1 MKINSVRLFMVSF
14 PPQQNKKELDEWI
27 WGEETNLFQN

>member
-1 MKINSVRLFMVSF
+1 MKINTVRLFMVSF

-27 WGEETNLFQN
+27 WGED